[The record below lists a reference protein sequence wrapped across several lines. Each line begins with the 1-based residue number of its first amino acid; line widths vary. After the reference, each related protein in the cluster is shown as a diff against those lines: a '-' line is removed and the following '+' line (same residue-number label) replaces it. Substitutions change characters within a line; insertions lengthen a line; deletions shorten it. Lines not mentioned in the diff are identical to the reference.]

1 MAGIALLSTLMS
13 LTISARLQ
21 SRFTTRGIGDA
32 LRHNGTDF
40 DQYLEGKPNIG
51 QNLFHYGNPLE
62 WRSWMALEIESLVL
76 LFWIQGGGSN
86 HVFAIRLGPSDS
98 VVELKEAIRKK
109 NSKVSAPAILNLGRW
124 VHCFGIRR

>member
-1 MAGIALLSTLMS
+1 MRFAIMEQI
-13 LTISARLQ
+13 LTNIWRENQILVKICSIMEIP
-21 SRFTTRGIGDA
+21 SW
-32 LRHNGTDF
+32 NGEAAET
-40 DQYLEGKPNIG
+40 
-51 QNLFHYGNPLE
+51 
-62 WRSWMALEIESLVL
+62 WMALEIESQVL